1 VDSRPA
7 ARRIVAPGDLRK
19 GNAMATVDRSN
30 AICDPQQGSSGH
42 PLAAIPFFRRIKPF
56 PGRSIVFTLI
66 LNAMFAAAFSV
77 FWLLFDAQVSV
88 LRVVWV
94 NLVVAN
100 CIGFFIQG
108 GFALG
113 RRLLGRWLPG
123 ASFAARSF
131 YYSVVSAI
139 GVFAG
144 YALGA
149 ALLNR
154 PQLWTSVFSPQGA
167 TSILLI
173 SVIISATL
181 AAIFFARE
189 QQAKAEIE
197 FQRQRARGEAAE
209 KQIRVAQ
216 LQLLEAQIE
225 PHFLYNTLANV
236 ISLIDSEPATAK
248 HMIERLIDYLR
259 RAAFVAGGADATLG
273 RQVELLRAYLDLI
286 VLRMGSRLSY
296 RIDVP
301 PELAALALPPMLLQP
316 VVENAIKHGIEPKI
330 AGGEVS
336 VTARRQGDRLLL
348 EVTDDGLGVR
358 ATRAA
363 GSTGLGLANLR
374 ERLSTM
380 HGVHATLAIEDRQP
394 GTRVTIDLP
403 LLTQEQPA

>member
-1 VDSRPA
+1 
-7 ARRIVAPGDLRK
+7 
-19 GNAMATVDRSN
+19 MATVDRSN
-30 AICDPQQGSSGH
+30 AICDPRQSGSDH
-42 PLAAIPFFRRIKPF
+42 PLQAIPFFLRIRPF

-66 LNAMFAAAFSV
+66 LNTMFAAAFSV
-77 FWLLFDAQVSV
+77 FWLLFDSQVSV
-88 LRVVWV
+88 LRVVGV

-108 GFALG
+108 GFVLG
-113 RRLLGRWLPG
+113 RRLVGRWLLG

-131 YYSVVSAI
+131 YYSVVSVI

-149 ALLNR
+149 TLLNR

-189 QQAKAEIE
+189 RQAKAETE
-197 FQRQRARGEAAE
+197 FQRERARGEAAE

-236 ISLIDSEPATAK
+236 ISLIDAEPATAK

-301 PELAALALPPMLLQP
+301 PELAALPLPPMLLQP

-403 LLTQEQPA
+403 MLTQEDPA

>member
-1 VDSRPA
+1 
-7 ARRIVAPGDLRK
+7 
-19 GNAMATVDRSN
+19 MATVDRSN
-30 AICDPQQGSSGH
+30 AICDPRQGGSGH
-42 PLAAIPFFRRIKPF
+42 PLQAIPFFRRIRPF
-56 PGRSIVFTLI
+56 PGRSFVFTLI
-66 LNAMFAAAFSV
+66 LNTMFAAVFSV
-77 FWLLFDAQVSV
+77 FWLLFDSQVSV
-88 LRVVWV
+88 LRVVGV

-108 GFALG
+108 GFVLG
-113 RRLLGRWLPG
+113 RRLVGRWLLG

-131 YYSVVSAI
+131 YYLVVSVI

-149 ALLNR
+149 ALLDR

-173 SVIISATL
+173 SVIISVTL

-189 QQAKAEIE
+189 RQAKAETE
-197 FQRQRARGEAAE
+197 FQRERARGEAAE

-236 ISLIDSEPATAK
+236 ISLIDAEPATAK

-259 RAAFVAGGADATLG
+259 RAALVAGGADATLG

-301 PELAALALPPMLLQP
+301 PELAALPLPPMLLQP

-403 LLTQEQPA
+403 MLTQEDPA

>member
-1 VDSRPA
+1 MRT
-7 ARRIVAPGDLRK
+7 GDQSGER
-19 GNAMATVDRSN
+19 
-30 AICDPQQGSSGH
+30 CDPESGFPGH
-42 PLAAIPFFRRIKPF
+42 PLEALPFFRRIKPF
-56 PGRSIVFTLI
+56 RGRAVVNTLI
-66 LNAMFAAAFSV
+66 LNTLFAAVFSV
-77 FWLLFDAQVSV
+77 FWLMFDPVVRVTRV
-88 LRVVWV
+88 LWV
-94 NLVVAN
+94 NLVIAN
-100 CIGFFIQG
+100 CIGFFIHF

-113 RRLLGRWLPG
+113 PHLLGRWFRG
-123 ASFAARSF
+123 ASFAVRSVYCAF
-131 YYSVVSAI
+131 VSVV

-144 YALGA
+144 YALGS
-149 ALLNR
+149 ALLDW
-154 PQLWTSVFSPQGA
+154 PQLLTGVFSPQGA
-167 TSILLI
+167 TSILLLSLI
-173 SVIISATL
+173 VSATM
-181 AAIFFARE
+181 ATIFFARE
-189 QQAKAEIE
+189 RQAKAEAE
-197 FQRQRARGEAAE
+197 FQRERARVEAAE

-236 ISLIDSEPATAK
+236 ISLIDAEPATAK

-259 RAAFVAGGADATLG
+259 RAAVIADGADATLG

-301 PELAALALPPMLLQP
+301 PELSGLPLPPMLLQP

-348 EVTDDGLGVR
+348 AVTDNGLGVR

-380 HGVHATLAIEDRQP
+380 HGVHATLAIEDRHP

-403 LLTQEQPA
+403 MTSEQPA

>member
-1 VDSRPA
+1 
-7 ARRIVAPGDLRK
+7 
-19 GNAMATVDRSN
+19 MATVDRSN
-30 AICDPQQGSSGH
+30 ATCDPRQGGSGQ
-42 PLAAIPFFRRIKPF
+42 PLEAISFFRRIRPF

-66 LNAMFAAAFSV
+66 LNTMFAAVFSV
-77 FWLLFDAQVSV
+77 FWLLFDSQVSV

-100 CIGFFIQG
+100 CIGFFIHG
-108 GFALG
+108 GFVLG
-113 RRLLGRWLPG
+113 QRLFGRWLLG

-131 YYSVVSAI
+131 YYSVVSVI

-149 ALLNR
+149 ALLDR

-189 QQAKAEIE
+189 RQAKAETE
-197 FQRQRARGEAAE
+197 FQRQRAHVEAAE

-236 ISLIDSEPATAK
+236 ISLIDAEPATAK

-259 RAAFVAGGADATLG
+259 RAALVAGGADATLG

-301 PELAALALPPMLLQP
+301 PELAALPLPPMLLQP

-403 LLTQEQPA
+403 MLTQEDPA

>member
-1 VDSRPA
+1 
-7 ARRIVAPGDLRK
+7 
-19 GNAMATVDRSN
+19 MATVDRSN
-30 AICDPQQGSSGH
+30 AICDPRQGGLGP
-42 PLAAIPFFRRIKPF
+42 PLEAIPFFRRIRPF

-66 LNAMFAAAFSV
+66 LNALFAAAFSV
-77 FWLLFDAQVSV
+77 FWLLFDSQVSV

-94 NLVVAN
+94 NLVFAN
-100 CIGFFIQG
+100 CIGVFIHG

-113 RRLLGRWLPG
+113 RRLVGRWLRG

-131 YYSVVSAI
+131 YYSVVSVI

-144 YALGA
+144 YTLGA
-149 ALLNR
+149 ALLNS

-173 SVIISATL
+173 SVIISVTL
-181 AAIFFARE
+181 AAIFFGRE
-189 QQAKAEIE
+189 RQAKAEAE
-197 FQRQRARGEAAE
+197 FQRQRAHVEAAE

-236 ISLIDSEPATAK
+236 ISLVDTEPATAK

-259 RAAFVAGGADATLG
+259 RAALVAGGADATLG

-301 PELAALALPPMLLQP
+301 PELAALPLPPMLLQP

-374 ERLSTM
+374 ERLLTM

-403 LLTQEQPA
+403 LLTQDQPA

>member
-1 VDSRPA
+1 
-7 ARRIVAPGDLRK
+7 
-19 GNAMATVDRSN
+19 MATVDRSN
-30 AICDPQQGSSGH
+30 AICDPRQGGSGH
-42 PLAAIPFFRRIKPF
+42 PLQAIPFFRRIRPF
-56 PGRSIVFTLI
+56 PGRSFVFTLI
-66 LNAMFAAAFSV
+66 LNTMFAAVFSV
-77 FWLLFDAQVSV
+77 FWLLFDSQVSV
-88 LRVVWV
+88 LRVVGV

-108 GFALG
+108 GFVLG
-113 RRLLGRWLPG
+113 RRLVGRWLLG

-131 YYSVVSAI
+131 YYSVVSVI

-149 ALLNR
+149 ALLDR
-154 PQLWTSVFSPQGA
+154 PQLWTSVFSPQDA

-173 SVIISATL
+173 SVIISVTL

-189 QQAKAEIE
+189 RQAKAETE
-197 FQRQRARGEAAE
+197 FQRERARGEAAE

-236 ISLIDSEPATAK
+236 ISLIDAEPATAK

-259 RAAFVAGGADATLG
+259 RAALVAGGADATLG

-301 PELAALALPPMLLQP
+301 PELAALPLPPMLLQP

-336 VTARRQGDRLLL
+336 VTARRQGDRLLV

-403 LLTQEQPA
+403 MLTQEDPA

>member
-1 VDSRPA
+1 
-7 ARRIVAPGDLRK
+7 
-19 GNAMATVDRSN
+19 MATVDRSN
-30 AICDPQQGSSGH
+30 AIFDMRQGGSGH
-42 PLAAIPFFRRIKPF
+42 PLEAIPFFRRIRPF
-56 PGRSIVFTLI
+56 PGRSIVFGLI
-66 LNAMFAAAFSV
+66 WNALFAAVFSV
-77 FWLLFDAQVSV
+77 FWLLFDPHVSI

-108 GFALG
+108 GFVLG
-113 RRLLGRWLPG
+113 HRLVGRWLLG

-131 YYSVVSAI
+131 YYSSVSVI

-144 YALGA
+144 YALGS
-149 ALLNR
+149 ALLDW
-154 PQLWTSVFSPQGA
+154 PQLWNSVFSPQGA

-189 QQAKAEIE
+189 RQAKAETE
-197 FQRQRARGEAAE
+197 FQRERARGEAAE

-236 ISLIDSEPATAK
+236 ISLIDAEPATAK

-259 RAAFVAGGADATLG
+259 RAALVAGGADATLG

-301 PELAALALPPMLLQP
+301 PELAALPLPPMLLQP
-316 VVENAIKHGIEPKI
+316 VVENAIKHGLEPKI

-403 LLTQEQPA
+403 MLTQEQAA

>member
-1 VDSRPA
+1 
-7 ARRIVAPGDLRK
+7 
-19 GNAMATVDRSN
+19 MATVDRSN
-30 AICDPQQGSSGH
+30 AICDPRQGGSGH
-42 PLAAIPFFRRIKPF
+42 PLQAIPFFRRIRPF

-66 LNAMFAAAFSV
+66 LNTMFAAVFSV
-77 FWLLFDAQVSV
+77 FWLLFDSQVSV

-108 GFALG
+108 GFVLG
-113 RRLLGRWLPG
+113 RRLVGRWLLG

-131 YYSVVSAI
+131 YYSVVSVI

-149 ALLNR
+149 ALLDW

-189 QQAKAEIE
+189 RQAKAETE
-197 FQRQRARGEAAE
+197 FQRERARGEAAE

-236 ISLIDSEPATAK
+236 ISLIDAEPATAK

-259 RAAFVAGGADATLG
+259 RAALVAGGADATLG

-301 PELAALALPPMLLQP
+301 PELAALPLPPMLLQP

-403 LLTQEQPA
+403 MLTQEQPA

>member
-1 VDSRPA
+1 
-7 ARRIVAPGDLRK
+7 
-19 GNAMATVDRSN
+19 MATVDRSN
-30 AICDPQQGSSGH
+30 AVCDPRQGGSDH
-42 PLAAIPFFRRIKPF
+42 PLQAIAFFRRIRPF

-113 RRLLGRWLPG
+113 RRLLGRWLLG

-154 PQLWTSVFSPQGA
+154 PQLLTSVFSPQGA

-189 QQAKAEIE
+189 RQARAETE
-197 FQRQRARGEAAE
+197 FQRERARGEAAE

-236 ISLIDSEPATAK
+236 ISLIDAEPATAK

-301 PELAALALPPMLLQP
+301 PELAALPLPPMLLQP

-348 EVTDDGLGVR
+348 EVTDDGFGVR

-403 LLTQEQPA
+403 LQTQEQPA

>member
-1 VDSRPA
+1 
-7 ARRIVAPGDLRK
+7 
-19 GNAMATVDRSN
+19 MATVNRSN
-30 AICDPQQGSSGH
+30 TICDPRQGGSGQ
-42 PLAAIPFFRRIKPF
+42 PLEAIPFFRRIRPF

-66 LNAMFAAAFSV
+66 LNTMFAAAFSV
-77 FWLLFDAQVSV
+77 FWLLFDPQVSV
-88 LRVVWV
+88 LRVVGV

-100 CIGFFIQG
+100 CIGFFIHG
-108 GFALG
+108 GFVLG
-113 RRLLGRWLPG
+113 QRLLGRWLQG

-131 YYSVVSAI
+131 YYSVVSVI

-149 ALLNR
+149 ALFNW
-154 PQLWTSVFSPQGA
+154 PQFWSSVFSPQGA

-181 AAIFFARE
+181 ATIFFARE
-189 QQAKAEIE
+189 RQAKAETE
-197 FQRQRARGEAAE
+197 FQRQRAHVEAAE

-236 ISLIDSEPATAK
+236 ISLIDAEPATAK

-259 RAAFVAGGADATLG
+259 RAAVIAGGAEATLG
-273 RQVELLRAYLDLI
+273 RQVELLRTYLDLI

-301 PELAALALPPMLLQP
+301 PELAALPLPPMLLQP

-336 VTARRQGDRLLL
+336 VKARRQGDRLLL
-348 EVTDDGLGVR
+348 EVTDNGLGIR

>member
-1 VDSRPA
+1 
-7 ARRIVAPGDLRK
+7 
-19 GNAMATVDRSN
+19 MATVERPN
-30 AICDPQQGSSGH
+30 AICDPRQGTGH
-42 PLAAIPFFRRIKPF
+42 PLGAIPFFRRIRPF
-56 PGRSIVFTLI
+56 PGRSLVLTLI
-66 LNAMFAAAFSV
+66 LNTMFAAAFSV
-77 FWLLFDAQVSV
+77 FWLLFDSQVSV

-100 CIGFFIQG
+100 CIGFFIHG

-113 RRLLGRWLPG
+113 ERLLGRWLRG

-131 YYSVVSAI
+131 YDTVVSVV

-149 ALLNR
+149 ALLNW
-154 PQLWTSVFSPQGA
+154 PQLGTSVFSTQGA

-181 AAIFFARE
+181 ATIFFARE
-189 QQAKAEIE
+189 RQAKAETE
-197 FQRQRARGEAAE
+197 FQRQRAHVEAAE

-236 ISLIDSEPATAK
+236 ISLIDADPATAK

-259 RAAFVAGGADATLG
+259 RAAAVAGGADATLG

-301 PELAALALPPMLLQP
+301 PDLAALPLPPMLLQP
-316 VVENAIKHGIEPKI
+316 VVENAIKHGIEPKV

-363 GSTGLGLANLR
+363 GATGLGLANLR

-380 HGVHATLAIEDRQP
+380 HGIHATLAIEDRQP

-403 LLTQEQPA
+403 MQTREQPA

>member
-1 VDSRPA
+1 
-7 ARRIVAPGDLRK
+7 
-19 GNAMATVDRSN
+19 MATVDRSN
-30 AICDPQQGSSGH
+30 AICDPRQGGSGH
-42 PLAAIPFFRRIKPF
+42 PLEAIPFFRRVRPF
-56 PGRSIVFTLI
+56 PGRSIVFALIWNTL
-66 LNAMFAAAFSV
+66 FAAVFSM
-77 FWLLFDAQVSV
+77 FWLLFDSHVRV

-108 GFALG
+108 GFVLG
-113 RRLLGRWLPG
+113 QRLVGRWLLG
-123 ASFAARSF
+123 ASFAARSL
-131 YYSVVSAI
+131 YYSVVSVI

-149 ALLNR
+149 ALLNW

-173 SVIISATL
+173 SVIISTTL
-181 AAIFFARE
+181 ATIFFARE
-189 QQAKAEIE
+189 RQATAEAE
-197 FQRQRARGEAAE
+197 FQRERARGEAAE

-236 ISLIDSEPATAK
+236 ISRIDAEPATAK
-248 HMIERLIDYLR
+248 HMTERLIDYLR

-296 RIDVP
+296 RIDVQ
-301 PELAALALPPMLLQP
+301 PELAALPLPPMLLQP

-380 HGVHATLAIEDRQP
+380 HGVHATLAIEDRRP

-403 LLTQEQPA
+403 MLTQEQPA